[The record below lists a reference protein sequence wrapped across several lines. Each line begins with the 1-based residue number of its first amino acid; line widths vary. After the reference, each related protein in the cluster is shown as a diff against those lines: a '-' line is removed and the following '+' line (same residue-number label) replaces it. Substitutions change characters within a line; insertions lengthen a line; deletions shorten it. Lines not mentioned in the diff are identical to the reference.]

1 MWWKS
6 AVNFSFF
13 LSFATF
19 RMRSSACD
27 TLTRH
32 CVRRVLCWRAFPLV
46 PALRST
52 GSAALGSA
60 TDRSATESSALF
72 AGFVAT
78 MAGSDFSCP
87 YIIGY
92 GSSPP
97 RCGPSYSAPATRL
110 RRPDTRPP
118 SFRRDPFARE
128 RVDLNEINGLRLQKY
143 ANAAID
149 TQSEF
154 PPVPKNSVRISAGLV
169 PCADDRSA
177 AFRT

>member
-1 MWWKS
+1 MWRKS

-60 TDRSATESSALF
+60 TDRSAMDSSALF

-78 MAGSDFSCP
+78 MAGSDFSCRA
-87 YIIGY
+87 
-92 GSSPP
+92 SSATAP
-97 RCGPSYSAPATRL
+97 RLPDADRRTLYSPHDCGGQTRDLPASDAIHL
-110 RRPDTRPP
+110 RVMCSLTP
-118 SFRRDPFARE
+118 AE
-128 RVDLNEINGLRLQKY
+128 RQHL
-143 ANAAID
+143 A
-149 TQSEF
+149 
-154 PPVPKNSVRISAGLV
+154 
-169 PCADDRSA
+169 
-177 AFRT
+177 